1 MLNRDQRI
9 YRITLLGGAVN
20 VFLLLGKLIAGILGH
35 SAAMVADA
43 IHSLSDFLTD
53 IIVLAFVK
61 VSNKPA
67 DRDHRYG
74 HGKYE
79 TIATSFIGLAL
90 VVVALMLGWSGI
102 EKIVAFLHGEKLSS
116 PESIA
121 FLAAVVSIVSKEWIY
136 RVTRKVATEVDSP
149 ALEANAWH
157 HRSDALSSIGTAIGI
172 GGALLL
178 GPEWAVL
185 DPLAALVVCV
195 LILMAAYRLL
205 KESSGELLE
214 ESLPKATED
223 RIEALVYQD
232 PLVSDIHHLHTRRI
246 GSIIAI
252 EMHLRLPGDIPL
264 TEAHSH
270 TCVIEK
276 LLRTEFG
283 NGTHIMLHIEPNK

>member
-121 FLAAVVSIVSKEWIY
+121 LLAAVVSIVSKEWIY